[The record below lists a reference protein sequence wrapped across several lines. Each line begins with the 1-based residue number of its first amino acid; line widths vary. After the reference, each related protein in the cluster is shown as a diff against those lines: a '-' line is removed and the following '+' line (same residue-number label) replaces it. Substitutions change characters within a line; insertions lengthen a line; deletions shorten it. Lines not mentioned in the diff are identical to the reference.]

1 MEKPK
6 PLNKEASI
14 FHDSSSPCW
23 QNFKKGLRKKS
34 QKYLSVLNSEEQN
47 NIVFRAQR

>member
-1 MEKPK
+1 MTV
-6 PLNKEASI
+6 
-14 FHDSSSPCW
+14 SSHAGRTLE
-23 QNFKKGLRKKS
+23 KGLRKKS